1 MEGRNA
7 VIDLGYGRQAFGADP
22 AGYHAARP
30 AYPEWVFD
38 VLGERCGCGR
48 GTAVFEIGAGTGIA
62 TRRLLD
68 MGVDPLVAVEPDRR
82 LAGFLR
88 ERNQDEALEVV
99 VSPFEEV
106 ELKEGQEV
114 GLKEGNFHLGVCATA
129 FHWLK
134 EGEALAKVARLLRP
148 GGWWAMVW
156 NVFGEPGR
164 VDAFHE
170 ATKDL
175 VGNGPSSPSRGAG
188 DHLPFAL
195 DTEARLAALAKS
207 GAFDIIEHRS
217 EPWPLILD
225 AQQVAALYAT
235 YSNITILPD
244 RDAVLAEL
252 ERITRTKFNDR
263 VTRNMVTILYIAR
276 RKFTNV

>member
-1 MEGRNA
+1 MEGGNTI
-7 VIDLGYGRQAFGADP
+7 IDRGYGRQAFGADP
-22 AGYHAARP
+22 TGYHAARP
-30 AYPEWVFD
+30 GYPEWVFE
-38 VLGERCGCGR
+38 VLRERCGCGP
-48 GTAVFEIGAGTGIA
+48 GTAAFEIGAGTGIA

-68 MGVDPLVAVEPDRR
+68 MGVGSLVAVEPDQR

-88 ERNQDEALEVV
+88 ERNVDEALEVV
-99 VSPFEEV
+99 VSSFEEV
-106 ELKEGQEV
+106 ELKEG
-114 GLKEGNFHLGVCATA
+114 GYDLGVCATA

-134 EGEALAKVARLLRP
+134 EDEGLWKVARLLRP

-164 VDAFHE
+164 VDDFHE
-170 ATKDL
+170 ATKEL

-195 DTEARLAALAKS
+195 DTVARLGALRRS
-207 GAFDIIEHRS
+207 GVFDVIEYLS
-217 EPWPLILD
+217 EPWELVLD
-225 AQQVAALYAT
+225 SRQVAALYAT
-235 YSNITILPD
+235 YSNINILPD
-244 RDAVLAEL
+244 REAVLAEL
-252 ERITRTKFNDR
+252 EHIARTKFNGR